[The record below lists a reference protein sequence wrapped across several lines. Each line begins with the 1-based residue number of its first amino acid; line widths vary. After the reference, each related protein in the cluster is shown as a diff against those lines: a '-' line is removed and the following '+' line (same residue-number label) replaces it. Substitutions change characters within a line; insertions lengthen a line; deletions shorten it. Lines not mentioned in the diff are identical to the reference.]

1 VLQSIGSNNDYP
13 NGDKTMPIN
22 DAKLQNKPNQQAPR
36 PQRQTSQQQQ
46 EVPTGQA
53 LALPNQDKVILMKLV
68 QSTQSGMSN
77 IDRAIEKRN
86 AILAKHF
93 DDSLA
98 ESDRKFAEHV
108 RASMPEGAGEDF
120 LEEGDGWDNLDDI
133 FDRLLTSPAPE
144 EEAPPSESTID
155 VSATLGEPSLSPVA

>member
-1 VLQSIGSNNDYP
+1 MQLTKEQQ
-13 NGDKTMPIN
+13 
-22 DAKLQNKPNQQAPR
+22 AKLNQQQKQTAGPTQKQS
-36 PQRQTSQQQQ
+36 PQRQPA
-46 EVPTGQA
+46 PTGQA

-133 FDRLLTSPAPE
+133 FDRLLTSPEPE
-144 EEAPPSESTID
+144 EEEETPSEATID
-155 VSATLGEPSLSPVA
+155 ITAKLTGEQSV